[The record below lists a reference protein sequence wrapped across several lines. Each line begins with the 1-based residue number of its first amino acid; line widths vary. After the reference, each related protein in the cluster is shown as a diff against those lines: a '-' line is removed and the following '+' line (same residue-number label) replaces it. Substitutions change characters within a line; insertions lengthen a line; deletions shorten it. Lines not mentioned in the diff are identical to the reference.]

1 MPASPPTTTS
11 KELTLYTEPLD
22 TPGVIPKH
30 LKRAATAQ
38 FPLFEILQRF
48 LLRLQPGGAVAD
60 LEKIVAVIALYNAA
74 APAYNHIKAFL
85 TWAFTC
91 QITISDHGTLIS
103 SAPLLYP
110 SWAIR

>member
-1 MPASPPTTTS
+1 M
-11 KELTLYTEPLD
+11 LYSEPLD

-74 APAYNHIKAFL
+74 VPAYRHIKAFL
-85 TWAFTC
+85 IWSLTC
-91 QITISDHGTLIS
+91 QVTIPEYGTCKICSDVGDQS
-103 SAPLLYP
+103 C
-110 SWAIR
+110 